1 MERVP
6 LSENGFTLLEALF
19 AILILSVMLL
29 GLIPAFMKAYKINQE
44 LALRE
49 AAIEIAN
56 DRIEM
61 LRSEDFST
69 ISSNSTTVTRQ
80 IKKASIPY
88 SVNTTVTTLYGGE
101 LKSVTVRVFW
111 NYRGDQESY
120 NATTI
125 IGDISG

>member
-6 LSENGFTLLEALF
+6 LNENGFTLLEALF

-29 GLIPAFMKAYKINQE
+29 GLIPAFMKAYNINQE

-56 DRIEM
+56 DRIER

-69 ISSNSTTVTRQ
+69 ISSNSTTVMRQ

-88 SVNTTVTTLYGGE
+88 SVNTTVTSLYGGE

-111 NYRGDQESY
+111 NYRGDQKSY